1 MKSCYSAIK
10 YIILFF
16 RVSKSREMEVC
27 VDNIDSLVAAIKGG
41 ASRIELCSSLSE
53 GGLTPSM
60 GFYKIAKKLSKNV
73 PIHILI
79 RPRGAF
85 V

>member
-1 MKSCYSAIK
+1 
-10 YIILFF
+10 
-16 RVSKSREMEVC
+16 MEVC

-85 V
+85 VWTEIESLIRKLQILDLSFVYL